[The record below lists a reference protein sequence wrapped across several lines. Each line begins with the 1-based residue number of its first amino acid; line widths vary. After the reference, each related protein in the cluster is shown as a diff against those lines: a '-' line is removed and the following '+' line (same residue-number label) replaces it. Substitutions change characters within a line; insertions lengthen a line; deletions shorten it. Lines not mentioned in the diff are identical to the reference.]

1 MRCIKEKEEEKTI
14 DIKDLLA
21 AYHLYRD
28 YQAQWA
34 VTLLKVLFYPEELPG
49 YSRFVL

>member
-1 MRCIKEKEEEKTI
+1 MRKR
-14 DIKDLLA
+14 LLTLRVYIA
-21 AYHLYRD
+21 AKHFYRD

-49 YSRFVL
+49 YSGFVL